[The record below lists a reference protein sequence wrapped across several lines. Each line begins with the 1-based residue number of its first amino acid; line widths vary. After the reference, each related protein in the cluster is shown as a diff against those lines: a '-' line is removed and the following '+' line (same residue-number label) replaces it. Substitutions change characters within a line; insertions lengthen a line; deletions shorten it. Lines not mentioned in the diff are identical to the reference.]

1 MKIITVIGARP
12 QFIKAAAFSHALK
25 SNCNIKEIIIHTGQ
39 HFDQNMSEIFF
50 NQLEIP
56 HPDYHLDSGGK
67 SHGTMTAYQLVE
79 IEKILEKENP
89 DFIILYGDTNS
100 TLSGA
105 LAASKLRIPI
115 VHIEAGLRSHNMDMP
130 EEINRIIT
138 DRMSQLLFCPSN
150 DAKENLIREGY
161 QNFDTEIHIVG
172 DIMLDTFKLFI
183 EHLEIKKPIEEPY
196 IVCTIHR
203 QENTDKTHKLIEIIE
218 GLNEIA
224 KTSKI
229 IFPMHPRTKKIIR
242 NQKILLNK
250 NLIVTKPMSYIN
262 FLSHIKYCDL
272 VITDSGGLQK
282 ESYFMKKN
290 CLVIR
295 DETEWN
301 ELIFHNFNKLCRV
314 SKEEILKNYNDR
326 FKLNNKFD
334 LPLYGDGNAADQI
347 IKILSNRLND

>member
-1 MKIITVIGARP
+1 MKILTVIGARP

-25 SNCNIKEIIIHTGQ
+25 SNSNIREIIVHTGQ

-79 IEKILEKENP
+79 IEKIMEKENP
-89 DFIILYGDTNS
+89 DFVVLYGDTNS

-105 LAASKLRIPI
+105 LVASKLHVPI
-115 VHIEAGLRSHNMDMP
+115 VHIEAGLRSHNMNMP

-138 DRMSQLLFCPSN
+138 DRLSQFLFCPSN
-150 DAKENLIREGY
+150 EAKENLIREGY
-161 QNFDTEIHIVG
+161 QNFDAEIHVVG

-183 EHLEIKKPIEEPY
+183 EHLEIKKPIQESY

-203 QENTDKTHKLIEIIE
+203 QENTDKSQNLIEIIE

-229 IFPMHPRTKKIIR
+229 IFPMHPRTKKIISD
-242 NQKILLNK
+242 QKILLND

-262 FLSHIKYCDL
+262 FLSHLKHCEL

-290 CLVIR
+290 CLIIR
-295 DETEWN
+295 
-301 ELIFHNFNKLCRV
+301 
-314 SKEEILKNYNDR
+314 EEKS
-326 FKLNNKFD
+326 
-334 LPLYGDGNAADQI
+334 G
-347 IKILSNRLND
+347 